1 MSSMKVVATS
11 LLMGIA
17 MFLIIGL
24 TNLTVDLEQ
33 TKPGLLLQTV
43 IAMAVGGVVY
53 LAASS
58 LLRVSELAEI
68 TAVVRARIGRERG
81 SP

>member
-1 MSSMKVVATS
+1 
-11 LLMGIA
+11 